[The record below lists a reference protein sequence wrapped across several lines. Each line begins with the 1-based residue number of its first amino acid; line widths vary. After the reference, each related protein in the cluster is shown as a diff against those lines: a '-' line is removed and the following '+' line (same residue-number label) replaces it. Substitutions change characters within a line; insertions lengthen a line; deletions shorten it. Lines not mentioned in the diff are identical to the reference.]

1 MVISHSY
8 VSLPEGSRDD
18 SPSIMVSIIRHGEKM
33 NEMFGLLLA
42 YCSVFFRPTW
52 FHRECC
58 DPNRNEFAEISHM
71 FYSWFVEVT

>member
-42 YCSVFFRPTW
+42 YCSVFSGPPGFIGNVATPIGMNLPRFLTCSI
-52 FHRECC
+52 HGL
-58 DPNRNEFAEISHM
+58 
-71 FYSWFVEVT
+71 

>member
-33 NEMFGLLLA
+33 NEMF
-42 YCSVFFRPTW
+42 
-52 FHRECC
+52 HMECC